1 MNLKEKLTAV
11 QKHFIAINDDIQSL
25 NNELSSGPG
34 SFYFEKVIEYIDG
47 LFSFA
52 KFKPEFQNVV
62 MAIDW
67 KDIENNAPGWESAKN
82 WFYKGAAV
90 DIVGMDYRNKQFVYE
105 ISFRDDKQERRYV
118 FPGIPEKWLRQ

>member
-1 MNLKEKLTAV
+1 MNLKEKLMNV
-11 QKHFIAINDDIQSL
+11 QRHFLAIDDNIKL
-25 NNELSSGPG
+25 MNNELSTGPG

-62 MAIDW
+62 LAIDW
-67 KDIENNAPGWESAKN
+67 KEVENNAPGWESAKN

-90 DIVGMDYRNKQFVYE
+90 DIIEIDYQNKQFVYN
-105 ISFRDDKQERRYV
+105 ISFRDDTDERRYV
-118 FPGIPEKWLRQ
+118 FPGIPEKWLKQ